1 MGIPTT
7 HNTMGDCMSTSE
19 SIAAAPSPPLSR
31 PIAADS
37 DRVPLLEDNTVTL
50 APYFTVHDV
59 DKFKA
64 IWRADYAQFA
74 HKEDCVHY
82 AFTFSDDNHA
92 HCREAY
98 INAAAVLQHLTDVDA
113 PLKAV
118 LDPTVAKLDKLEVHG
133 PAAELDQL
141 REALDPLG
149 AAFYTCEWGF
159 RPAHE
164 AMAEDTVVHLYPYFR
179 MKDVAEFKRIWGDA
193 YAATKGAAEAEKS
206 HQYAFS
212 FEGDN
217 MASCRESY
225 GDAEG
230 VLLHLGNVDVPLK
243 AVLDGPAD
251 LDHLEVHGPATEI
264 EKLKPALGPLG
275 AQFFVTGW
283 GFRNATA

>member
-1 MGIPTT
+1 VAATAATGDAGT
-7 HNTMGDCMSTSE
+7 HPICD
-19 SIAAAPSPPLSR
+19 AASPSLT
-31 PIAADS
+31 
-37 DRVPLLEDNTVTL
+37 DNTVTL
-50 APYFTVHDV
+50 APYFKLKDA

-64 IWRADYAQFA
+64 LWRADYAQFA
-74 HKEDCVHY
+74 HKQDCVHY
-82 AFTFSDDNHA
+82 AFTFSADDTRA
-92 HCREAY
+92 HCREGY
-98 INAAAVLQHLTDVDA
+98 PNAAKLLQHIQDVGGVFHGNEGGCLH
-113 PLKAV
+113 PAV
-118 LDPTVAKLDKLEVHG
+118 AELEKLEIHG
-133 PAAELDQL
+133 PAAELEQL
-141 REALDPLG
+141 QEPLKDLPVTY
-149 AAFYTCEWGF
+149 YTCEWGF

-251 LDHLEVHGPATEI
+251 LDHLEVHGPATEL

>member
-7 HNTMGDCMSTSE
+7 DNTMGDCMSTSE

-118 LDPTVAKLDKLEVHG
+118 LDPAVAKLDKLEVHG

-193 YAATKGAAEAEKS
+193 YAATKGAAEA
-206 HQYAFS
+206 
-212 FEGDN
+212 
-217 MASCRESY
+217 
-225 GDAEG
+225 